1 MSSQWKKIAATLTTA
16 ALLSVG
22 TQQVLAQ
29 DHGHAHEAAAPAKLT
44 LNKGQKWATDANLR
58 QGMNRIREAMAA
70 DLPAIHGGKA
80 TVKQYRALA
89 QKTNEQISFMVQTCK
104 LEPEADAMLH
114 LLLADIIAGADAMR
128 DKGVGEARLGA
139 EKIVQALE
147 DYGVYFS
154 HPGWRGLT
162 PSR

>member
-1 MSSQWKKIAATLTTA
+1 MVSRWKKIAATMTTA

-22 TQQVLAQ
+22 AQQCLAQ
-29 DHGHAHEAAAPAKLT
+29 DHGHAHEADGPARLS

-58 QGMNRIREAMAA
+58 LGMSRIREAMAA
-70 DLPAIHGGKA
+70 DLAAIHGGKA
-80 TVKQYRALA
+80 TVQQYRALA
-89 QKTNEQISFMVQTCK
+89 QKINEQIAFMVQACK

-128 DKGVGEARLGA
+128 DKGVGEARKGA
-139 EKIVQALE
+139 EKIAHALG

-154 HPGWRGLT
+154 HPGWHGLT
-162 PSR
+162 QSH